1 MYNTL
6 IENGLGQMM
15 DNSISELL
23 QNDEIYSKD
32 SKDLE
37 ELEKKYSKLDL
48 ADKDRMLINDYI
60 ACIESTADHYTEVA
74 YMAGVK
80 DSIKL
85 LIGLGLISK

>member
-15 DNSISELL
+15 DKSIYELL
-23 QNDEIYSKD
+23 QNDEIYLKD

-37 ELEKKYSKLDL
+37 ELERRYSKLEIPIET
-48 ADKDRMLINDYI
+48 KRIINDYI
-60 ACIESTADHYTEVA
+60 ACIESTADHYSEVA

-85 LIGLGLISK
+85 LVGLGLICK